1 MKALR
6 HHFPYSIVY
15 VIALVLLFG
24 RCEDR
29 NTPRSVAPSAS
40 TDTISVAAMDTSWQ
54 DPELV
59 KQQLDS
65 LSNLISAKQAALQK
79 TQQEI
84 ANKSAEMQKTEQQWA
99 KLLLTMKRLR
109 QASYLTLGIG
119 AVLILFGLIQMLAK
133 RRSADSDTQSE

>member
-6 HHFPYSIVY
+6 HHFACSIVY
-15 VIALVLLFG
+15 GIALVLLFG

-29 NTPRSVAPSAS
+29 NSSRLAAPPAS
-40 TDTISVAAMDTSWQ
+40 TDSIPVTAMDTSWQ
-54 DPELV
+54 EPELV

-119 AVLILFGLIQMLAK
+119 AVLILFGLIQMLVK
-133 RRSADSDTQSE
+133 RRSANSDTQSE